1 MAFDISSLLPN
12 DLPAYAALILIIISA
27 LTSGITATFGL
38 GGGAML
44 IAVMSIFMPAAIVVP
59 VHGAVQLGSNSG
71 RAILQRKYI
80 QWQFALWFITGSAIG
95 AIIGGSIAAKLP
107 DNISK
112 LLIGLFLLYIIWLPK
127 PNFGLKKGKATIF
140 AGIFTAFIGMIT
152 GIGGPLVISFLRN
165 LKERRQIIATHAM
178 LMSAQN
184 IFKITIFTLFGF
196 VFSEYFFLILAMVLA
211 GFIGTY
217 YGTIMLDKMSEQF
230 FRTAIRWIIALIALN
245 LLYRSITS
253 YFGH

>member
-12 DLPAYAALILIIISA
+12 DLPAYAALILVIISA
-27 LTSGITATFGL
+27 FTSALTAAFGL

-44 IAVMSIFMPAAIVVP
+44 IAIMTLFMPAAIVVP
-59 VHGAVQLGSNSG
+59 VHGAVQLGSNGG

-95 AIIGGSIAAKLP
+95 ALFGGSIAAKLP
-107 DNISK
+107 DNIFK
-112 LLIGLFLLYIIWLPK
+112 LFIGLFLLYVIWLPK
-127 PNFGLKKGKATIF
+127 PNIGVRGGITTIF
-140 AGIFTAFIGMIT
+140 AGIFTAFMGMIT
-152 GIGGPLVISFLRN
+152 GISGPLVISFLRN

-184 IFKITIFTLFGF
+184 IFKIIIFILFGF
-196 VFSEYFFLILAMVLA
+196 VFSDYFFLILTMVLA

-217 YGTIMLDKMSEQF
+217 FGTIMLDKMSEKF
-230 FRTAIRWIIALIALN
+230 FRIAIRWIITIIAFN
-245 LLYRSITS
+245 LLYRSIL
-253 YFGH
+253 F